1 MRSSAKQI
9 LLLPALLVGVLLLI
23 SACEND
29 INKIKEISAKQST
42 NPIDSTTGVDV
53 IYSDSAKV
61 KLRLTA
67 PLMLHYQNDR
77 EQEKSYEKMPKGV
90 KIVFFDTTRN
100 ESGNIVADSAIQYS
114 SQKIIEFHKNVVA
127 TNAKGE
133 TFKSDELIWDQV
145 KKIMYSNKPVQVVM
159 SGGNIVNGVNFKS
172 DEKLNH
178 PIFGQSTGT
187 FNVTDVPGN

>member
-1 MRSSAKQI
+1 MHSGAKQI
-9 LLLPALLVGVLLLI
+9 LLLPALLVGMLLMI

-29 INKIKEISAKQST
+29 LNKIKEISAKQST
-42 NPIDSTTGVDV
+42 NPVDSTTGVDV

-61 KLRLTA
+61 KLRLMA
-67 PLMLHYQNDR
+67 PLMLHYQNDK
-77 EQEKSYEKMPKGV
+77 QQAKSYDKMPLGV
-90 KIVFFDTTRN
+90 KIMFFDTTRK

-114 SQKIIEFHKNVVA
+114 GQKIIEFHKNVVA
-127 TNAKGE
+127 TNAQGE

-159 SGGNIVNGVNFKS
+159 AGGNIVNGLNFKS
-172 DEKLNH
+172 DEKLTH

-187 FNVTDVPGN
+187 FNVTETPGN